1 VLVIGREK
9 RSSRA
14 LCGHSGKGRARAA
27 ALVLLAIAASAL
39 CLAGPATASAAQRPA
54 GTVLAWGGNEV
65 GQLGD
70 GSTAVGPTPVPVA
83 VDLPAG
89 TRVTGIA
96 AGGYDSLALTAPI
109 PCRRP

>member
-1 VLVIGREK
+1 LLSVGENVHREHCAVI
-9 RSSRA
+9 
-14 LCGHSGKGRARAA
+14 
-27 ALVLLAIAASAL
+27 
-39 CLAGPATASAAQRPA
+39 P

-70 GSTAVGPTPVPVA
+70 GSTAVGPTPVPVP
-83 VDLPAG
+83 VDLPAR
-89 TRVTGIA
+89 TRVIAIA